1 MGPYIVSNEK
11 FPLLFL
17 VVLGLNTRCTL
28 LFQWRGA
35 GMLIGMPLG
44 VFVDTRDLGP
54 QMWTRIFCWVQSVHA
69 GDFIF

>member
-44 VFVDTRDLGP
+44 VFVDTRD

>member
-1 MGPYIVSNEK
+1 MGPYIVPDEK
-11 FPLLFL
+11 FPLRFL
-17 VVLGLNTRCTL
+17 VVLGLDTRCTL

-54 QMWTRIFCWVQSVHA
+54 QMAARIFGWVQSVHA
-69 GDFIF
+69 GYFIF